1 MFYILRHLQ
10 GRKLLERTL
19 VIFGKSVKRNLT
31 KNKTAPAATG
41 TVQVTFRRMIPQFT
55 EYCIIFGAALQ
66 ENESSLAVIFVPIF
80 TYHTKGR

>member
-55 EYCIIFGAALQ
+55 KYCIIFGQPTQ
-66 ENESSLAVIFVPIF
+66 ENESSLAVIFVPNF
-80 TYHTKGR
+80 KKGR